1 MKFDTR
7 NNSRDFKYL
16 YKRFYKIFDHQL
28 LKTRALKRE
37 NPKIVGFY
45 ETQGIPNP
53 GLDRSFT
60 WV

>member
-28 LKTRALKRE
+28 VKTRALKRE

-45 ETQGIPNP
+45 
-53 GLDRSFT
+53 
-60 WV
+60 